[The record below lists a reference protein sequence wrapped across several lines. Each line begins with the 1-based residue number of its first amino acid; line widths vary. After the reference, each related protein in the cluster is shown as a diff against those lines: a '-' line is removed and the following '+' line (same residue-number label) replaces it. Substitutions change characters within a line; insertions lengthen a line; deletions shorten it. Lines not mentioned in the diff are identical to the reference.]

1 MKKGAPEGAP
11 LVVDERY
18 LHMLSWPEDRMFFK
32 KPTLEEKHMKHF
44 CLLLRVFN
52 PFIFLWNMFSYM
64 AHLET
69 YRYCQDSY
77 EPYNFSKDIKYF

>member
-1 MKKGAPEGAP
+1 
-11 LVVDERY
+11 
-18 LHMLSWPEDRMFFK
+18 
-32 KPTLEEKHMKHF
+32 MKHF